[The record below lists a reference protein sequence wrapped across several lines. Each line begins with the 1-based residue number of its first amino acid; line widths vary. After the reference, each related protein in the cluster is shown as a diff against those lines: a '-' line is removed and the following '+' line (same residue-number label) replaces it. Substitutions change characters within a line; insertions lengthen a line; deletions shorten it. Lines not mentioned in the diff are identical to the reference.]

1 MPVMVLPVI
10 VPVTLKPEA
19 MTAFPR
25 VNVSPEK
32 VKLPPKVWFTAVK
45 S

>member
-1 MPVMVLPVI
+1 MVLPVI

-19 MTAFPR
+19 ITALPK
-25 VNVSPEK
+25 VEVSPEK

-45 S
+45 F